1 MSCRLVVA
9 LLLLLLTS
17 AAAGCGGG
25 AEESEAPAPETEAA
39 ETVSTDPQEKPK
51 IEIADQPP
59 PSVLEVEDIVDGKGK
74 SAQSG
79 DTLEVEYAG
88 VAYSTGEEFD
98 SSFERKQPF
107 RFKLGAGMVIPG
119 WDQGLDGMKVGGRR
133 QLTIPPELAYGPN
146 GSPPLIGPDET
157 LVFVIDLVDVR

>member
-1 MSCRLVVA
+1 MNRLLVAA
-9 LLLLLLTS
+9 LLLLAP
-17 AAAGCGGG
+17 AAAGCGG
-25 AEESEAPAPETEAA
+25 AEESEPPGPENEPTES
-39 ETVSTDPQEKPK
+39 VSTNLKQEPK
-51 IEIADQPP
+51 IAIPDQPP
-59 PSVLEVEDIVDGKGK
+59 PSGLETEDIVDGKGK
-74 SAQSG
+74 AAQPG

-107 RFKLGAGMVIPG
+107 RFELGAGMVIPG
-119 WDQGLDGMKVGGRR
+119 WDQGLEGMKVGGRR